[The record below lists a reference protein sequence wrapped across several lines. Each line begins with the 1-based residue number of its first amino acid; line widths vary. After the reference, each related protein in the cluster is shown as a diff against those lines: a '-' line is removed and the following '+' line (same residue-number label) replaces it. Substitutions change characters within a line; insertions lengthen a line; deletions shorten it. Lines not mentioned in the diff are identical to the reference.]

1 MVNIGCLGWGSLIW
15 DPRELPIRR
24 YWFDDG
30 PLVPVEFARQSQ
42 DGRMTLV
49 VASGARRVRVLWAL
63 MDSENP
69 NEARE
74 QLGKREG
81 IKRNVDAHVGLWVQG
96 TTESLPGID
105 QWARARDLDAVVW
118 TALPAKFGGVEQMPN
133 EDDVIEYLRGLR
145 GVQRDNAER
154 YVRRTPR
161 QVDTEYRRR
170 IEADLGRTPSEP
182 EPEKDRAVKMK
193 M

>member
-1 MVNIGCLGWGSLIW
+1 MNIGCLGWGSLIW
-15 DPRELPIRR
+15 DPRELPIRG

-30 PLVPVEFARQSQ
+30 PLVPVEFARQSK

-49 VASGARRVRVLWAL
+49 VAPDARRIRVLWAL
-63 MDSENP
+63 MDSANP

-81 IKRNVDAHVGLWVQG
+81 IKRYVDAHLGLWVQG
-96 TTESLPGID
+96 AAESLPGIG
-105 QWARARDLDAVVW
+105 QWTRARNLDSVVW
-118 TALPAKFGGVEQMPN
+118 TALPAKFGGVEPMPN
-133 EDDVIEYLRGLR
+133 GDDVIEYLRELK

-161 QVDTEYRRR
+161 QVDTPY
-170 IEADLGRTPSEP
+170 
-182 EPEKDRAVKMK
+182 
-193 M
+193 